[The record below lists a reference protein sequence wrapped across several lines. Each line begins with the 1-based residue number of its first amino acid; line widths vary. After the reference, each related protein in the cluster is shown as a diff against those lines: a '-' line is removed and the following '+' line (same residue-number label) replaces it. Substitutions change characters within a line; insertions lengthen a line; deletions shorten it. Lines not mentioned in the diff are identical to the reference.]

1 MPLKGCLRNFWIV
14 LNSLVLDEFLGKTFQ
29 NSSHLQAHSQQHPW
43 RIYGETLIN
52 IKNNM
57 DCWGNF
63 FKFFSTPDRSLFE
76 KKILR
81 KFRYDFFHQ
90 FLPRC
95 LQEFPKEL
103 FVRFF
108 SRFPS
113 RIRLGI
119 QSEITGNFPS
129 EISPALAQDFSRK
142 SSRDSSSDSFRDF
155 LRILSEFLQKFL
167 PKFSRKSFQDCRI
180 PLRVAFVIPQREFA
194 EIRQLFR
201 NHL

>member
-1 MPLKGCLRNFWIV
+1 MSSWGKHFKILPISKRIASNIH
-14 LNSLVLDEFLGKTFQ
+14 DEFMARPLLISKTIWI
-29 NSSHLQAHSQQHPW
+29 AEE
-43 RIYGETLIN
+43 I
-52 IKNNM
+52 
-57 DCWGNF
+57 F